1 MKPWLILLLSLLGAG
16 CGGGDWRYLPG
27 SPAQERT
34 LYLVNHGWHTGVVLP
49 AAALEA
55 RLAEIGR
62 DFAGARFYEVG
73 WGDQAFYQAEE
84 IGAGLV
90 LRALLWPSAS
100 VIHLVALPVP
110 PQHYFW
116 HSEVLA
122 IPVSEYGLAQLMDQ
136 VSASFRRSGG
146 GPVYAGRGLYGNS
159 AFYRAEGRYHLF
171 NTCNTWVARVL
182 AGAGVPVRP
191 ALALTA
197 GGLMRQARAAAADY
211 RCCAAPAIMPPPR

>member
-1 MKPWLILLLSLLGAG
+1 MKFWLLLLLSLLGAG
-16 CGGGDWRYLPG
+16 CGGGEWRYLPG
-27 SPAQERT
+27 SPAEERT

-55 RLAEIGR
+55 RLTEIGR

-84 IGAGLV
+84 IDAGLV

-100 VIHLVALPVP
+100 VIHLVALPRSP
-110 PQHYFW
+110 AHYFR
-116 HSEVLA
+116 HDEVLA
-122 IPVSEYGLAQLMDQ
+122 MTVSERGMALLLDR
-136 VSASFRRSGG
+136 VSASFRRHDDGG
-146 GPVYAGRGLYGNS
+146 LVYAGRGRYGNS

-182 AGAGVPVRP
+182 ADAGVPMRP
-191 ALALTA
+191 VLALTA
-197 GGLMRQARAAAADY
+197 GGLMRQARTATAY
-211 RCCAAPAIMPPPR
+211 RCHTEC